1 MIKLS
6 VENIDYSHFSFEKAT
21 VAKGV
26 HLNSSGSSG
35 RIVDASPI
43 MHARKRESGS
53 DWGLAVSHM
62 EQRSRGWATWFN
74 TLWRGWHSNIICH
87 KWGCIL
93 QPNSWL
99 KALLAMPIRT
109 VFSHIIRPTC
119 QIAGLIHTEGMHQY
133 TVIGNSN
140 WKPIIFRHGNAVRH
154 TVTEQIELMMYSR
167 TSNGRTTE
175 QFSIRTVLFWLCTWI

>member
-1 MIKLS
+1 MTLQVLLPFLFLNFSQYVRDMIKLS

-62 EQRSRGWATWFN
+62 EQRSRG
-74 TLWRGWHSNIICH
+74 
-87 KWGCIL
+87 
-93 QPNSWL
+93 
-99 KALLAMPIRT
+99 
-109 VFSHIIRPTC
+109 
-119 QIAGLIHTEGMHQY
+119 
-133 TVIGNSN
+133 
-140 WKPIIFRHGNAVRH
+140 
-154 TVTEQIELMMYSR
+154 
-167 TSNGRTTE
+167 
-175 QFSIRTVLFWLCTWI
+175 